1 MERLRSHREFTAVLR
16 RRHRVSSRDLVIHY
30 WIPGSDRTETQLP
43 VTSAVREGRHDIL
56 PVGRRRMGLAVS
68 KNVGKAVTR
77 NKVKRRFRQL
87 AGFKEDLLPSSCDLV
102 LRAKPSAATA
112 TYKQLEEQV
121 DRLFRDLTHKTGKT
135 VGSLDAQGQSGLQL
149 AGGSKGRPIQR
160 LEANEGCR
168 A

>member
-1 MERLRSHREFTAVLR
+1 MLR

-30 WIPGSDRTETQLP
+30 LIPGSDRTATPLP

-56 PVGRRRMGLAVS
+56 PAGRRRMGLAVS

-87 AGFKEDLLPSSCDLV
+87 AGSKEDLLPSSCDLV
-102 LRAKPSAATA
+102 MRAKPSAAGA
-112 TYKQLEEQV
+112 TYQQLGEQV
-121 DRLFRDLTHKTGKT
+121 DRLFRDLMRKTEKT
-135 VGSLDAQGQSGLQL
+135 AAGLDAQGQPGPHL
-149 AGGSKGRPIQR
+149 ARSKRQPAQRP
-160 LEANEGCR
+160 EAGEGCR

>member
-30 WIPGSDRTETQLP
+30 SIPGSDRTATLLP

-56 PVGRRRMGLAVS
+56 PAGRRRMGLAVS

-87 AGFKEDLLPSSCDLV
+87 AGSKEDLLPSSCDLV
-102 LRAKPSAATA
+102 MRAKPSAATA

-121 DRLFRDLTHKTGKT
+121 DRLFRDLMRKTGKT
-135 VGSLDAQGQSGLQL
+135 AGGLDAQGQSELQL
-149 AGGSKGRPIQR
+149 AGSKRQPVQH
-160 LEANEGCR
+160 LEASEGCR

>member
-30 WIPGSDRTETQLP
+30 SIPGSGRTATPLP
-43 VTSAVREGRHDIL
+43 ATSAVREERHDIL
-56 PVGRRRMGLAVS
+56 PAGRRRMGLAVS

-87 AGFKEDLLPSSCDLV
+87 AGSKEDLLPSSCDLV
-102 LRAKPSAATA
+102 MRAKPSAAGA
-112 TYKQLEEQV
+112 TYQQLGEQV
-121 DRLFRDLTHKTGKT
+121 DRLFRDLMRKTEKT
-135 VGSLDAQGQSGLQL
+135 AAGLDVQGQPGPHL
-149 AGGSKGRPIQR
+149 ARSKRQPAQRP
-160 LEANEGCR
+160 EAREGCR

>member
-1 MERLRSHREFTAVLR
+1 
-16 RRHRVSSRDLVIHY
+16 
-30 WIPGSDRTETQLP
+30 
-43 VTSAVREGRHDIL
+43 
-56 PVGRRRMGLAVS
+56 MGLAVS

-121 DRLFRDLTHKTGKT
+121 DRLFRDLTHKTGKA

-149 AGGSKGRPIQR
+149 VGGSKGRPIQR